1 MHRYVKRSMGSS
13 VRRPAIG
20 MASCGSSGL
29 ITASNVS
36 LIPNKWL
43 QNRTDAATIPLEN

>member
-20 MASCGSSGL
+20 MASFGSGRSDHG
-29 ITASNVS
+29 IQCISNS
-36 LIPNKWL
+36 
-43 QNRTDAATIPLEN
+43 